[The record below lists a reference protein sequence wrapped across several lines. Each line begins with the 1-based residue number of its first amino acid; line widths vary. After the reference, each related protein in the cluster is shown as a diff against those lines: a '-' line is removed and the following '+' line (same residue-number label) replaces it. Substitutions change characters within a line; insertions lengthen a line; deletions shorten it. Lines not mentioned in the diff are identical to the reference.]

1 MRLYFSHNVNNRSIL
16 PSDRQQSMDRLKAM
30 QTFVRIVEA
39 NSYTKA
45 AETLD
50 LPRAALTATIKKL
63 EAFLGTQ
70 LLQRTTRRLSL
81 TPDGADYFR
90 KCLEILQA
98 VEDAEGTYRGQ
109 AAGQP
114 RGKLRVEL
122 PGTLGRNAVMPHIAG
137 FCRAYPEVDLVVS
150 LSERV
155 RDLTE
160 EGLDCA
166 LRVGVLQDSAM
177 IGRPLGSMSFVTC
190 AAPAYLAE
198 RGVPH
203 SWSDLRAHRGIA
215 HFSGRT
221 GRPYDWDFMVD
232 GSVVTTEIGSAIAV
246 NDADVS
252 VSCALQGMGLAQAA
266 RYQVRPYLASGA
278 LVEVLAATPP
288 TPMPVSLLYPQGRMS
303 SPRLRVFADWLAAL
317 VHSDADLQA

>member
-1 MRLYFSHNVNNRSIL
+1 
-16 PSDRQQSMDRLKAM
+16 M
-30 QTFVRIVEA
+30 QAFVRIVEA

-50 LPRAALTATIKKL
+50 LPRAALTATINKL

-98 VEDAEGTYRGQ
+98 VEDAESTYRGQ
-109 AAGQP
+109 GAGQP

-122 PGTLGRNAVMPHIAG
+122 PGTFGRNLVMPHIAT
-137 FCRAYPEVDLVVS
+137 FCRAYPEVELVAS

-155 RDLTE
+155 RNLTA

-166 LRVGVLQDSAM
+166 LRVGTLQDSAM
-177 IGRPLGSMSFVTC
+177 IGRPLGSMSFATC
-190 AAPAYLAE
+190 AAPAYLAAH
-198 RGVPH
+198 GVPQT
-203 SWSDLRAHRGIA
+203 WSDLRGHRGVS
-215 HFSGRT
+215 HFSGLT
-221 GRPYDWDFMVD
+221 GRPYDWDFVVD
-232 GSVVTTEIGSAIAV
+232 GSVVTTEVRSAIAV
-246 NDADVS
+246 NDAEAN
-252 VSCALQGMGLAQAA
+252 VSCGLQGMGLVQAA
-266 RYQVRPYLASGA
+266 RYQVRQHLASGA

-303 SPRLRVFADWLAAL
+303 SPRLRVFADWLAEL
-317 VHSDADLQA
+317 LRRDPDLQE

>member
-1 MRLYFSHNVNNRSIL
+1 
-16 PSDRQQSMDRLKAM
+16 MDRLKAM

-98 VEDAEGTYRGQ
+98 VEDAESTYRGQ
-109 AAGQP
+109 GAGPP

-122 PGTLGRNAVMPHIAG
+122 PGTFGRNVVMPHIAA
-137 FCRAYPEVDLVVS
+137 FCRRYPEIDLVVS
-150 LSERV
+150 LSDRV

-160 EGLDCA
+160 EGADCA
-166 LRVGVLQDSAM
+166 LRIGALQDSAM
-177 IGRPLGSMSFVTC
+177 IGRPLGSMRFVTC
-190 AAPAYLAE
+190 AAPSYLQQH
-198 RGVPH
+198 GVPQV
-203 SWSDLRAHRGIA
+203 WTDLGEHRCVS

-221 GRPYDWDFMVD
+221 GRPFDWDFVVD
-232 GSVVTTEIGSAIAV
+232 GRVVTTEVRSAIAV
-246 NDADVS
+246 NDAEAS
-252 VSCALQGMGLAQAA
+252 ISCVLQGMGLAQVA
-266 RYQVRPYLASGA
+266 RYQVRAHLTSGA
-278 LVEVLAATPP
+278 LLEVLAATPP
-288 TPMPVSLLYPQGRMS
+288 TPMPVSLLYPQGRMA
-303 SPRLRVFADWLAAL
+303 SPRLRVFAEWLTEL
-317 VHSDADLQA
+317 VRQDADLQS

>member
-1 MRLYFSHNVNNRSIL
+1 
-16 PSDRQQSMDRLKAM
+16 M

-39 NSYTKA
+39 NSFTKA

-109 AAGQP
+109 DGGQP

-122 PGTLGRNAVMPHIAG
+122 PGTFGRLAVMPHIAH
-137 FCRAYPEVDLVVS
+137 FCRAYPEIDLVLS

-160 EGLDCA
+160 EGLDCSVRA
-166 LRVGVLQDSAM
+166 GVLLDSSM
-177 IGRPLGSMSFVTC
+177 IARPLGRMSCITC
-190 AAPAYLAE
+190 ASPDYLAAH
-198 RGVPH
+198 GVPET
-203 SWSDLRAHRGIA
+203 WTDLHAHRGVM

-221 GRPYDWDFMVD
+221 GRPYDWDFVVN
-232 GSVVTTEIGSAIAV
+232 GAVVTTEIHGAIAV
-246 NDADVS
+246 NDAEAN
-252 VSCALQGMGLAQAA
+252 VSCALQGLGLAQVA
-266 RYQVRPYLASGA
+266 RYQVRPHLAGGA
-278 LVEVLAATPP
+278 LVEVLADTPP
-288 TPMPVSLLYPQGRMS
+288 TSMPISLLYPQGRMS
-303 SPRLRVFADWLAAL
+303 SPRLRVFADWLAELLRA
-317 VHSDADLQA
+317 DTDLQSKL

>member
-1 MRLYFSHNVNNRSIL
+1 
-16 PSDRQQSMDRLKAM
+16 MDRLKAM

-109 AAGQP
+109 GAGQP

-122 PGTLGRNAVMPHIAG
+122 PGTLGRNVVMPHIAE

-177 IGRPLGSMSFVTC
+177 IGRALGKMSFVTC
-190 AAPAYLAE
+190 AAPAYLKAH
-198 RGVPH
+198 GVPQA
-203 SWSDLRAHRGIA
+203 WSELREHRCVS

-221 GRPYDWDFMVD
+221 GRPYDWDFVVD
-232 GSVVTTEIGSAIAV
+232 GSVVTTEVRSAIAV
-246 NDADVS
+246 NDAEAN
-252 VSCALQGMGLAQAA
+252 VSCGLQGVGLIQAA
-266 RYQVRPYLASGA
+266 RYQVRPHLASGA
-278 LVEVLAATPP
+278 LVELLAATPP

-303 SPRLRVFADWLAAL
+303 SPRLRAFADWVAELL
-317 VHSDADLQA
+317 RRDSDLQS

>member
-1 MRLYFSHNVNNRSIL
+1 
-16 PSDRQQSMDRLKAM
+16 MDRLKAM

-98 VEDAEGTYRGQ
+98 VEDAESTYRGQ
-109 AAGQP
+109 GGGPP
-114 RGKLRVEL
+114 RGKLRIEL
-122 PGTLGRNAVMPHIAG
+122 PGTFGRNVVMPHVAA
-137 FCRAYPEVDLVVS
+137 FCRRYPEIDLVVS
-150 LSERV
+150 LSDRV

-160 EGLDCA
+160 EGADCA
-166 LRVGVLQDSAM
+166 LRIGALQDSAM

-190 AAPAYLAE
+190 AAPSYLQLH
-198 RGVPH
+198 GVPQV
-203 SWSDLRAHRGIA
+203 WTDLSEHRCVS

-221 GRPYDWDFMVD
+221 GRPFDWDFVVD
-232 GSVVTTEIGSAIAV
+232 GRVVTTEVRSAIAV
-246 NDADVS
+246 NDAEAS
-252 VSCALQGMGLAQAA
+252 VSCVLQGMGLAQIA
-266 RYQVRPYLASGA
+266 RYQVRPHLTSGA
-278 LVEVLAATPP
+278 LVEVLATTPP
-288 TPMPVSLLYPQGRMS
+288 TPMPVSLLYPQGRMA
-303 SPRLRVFADWLAAL
+303 SPRLRVFAEWLAEL
-317 VHSDADLQA
+317 VRQDADLQS

>member
-1 MRLYFSHNVNNRSIL
+1 
-16 PSDRQQSMDRLKAM
+16 MDRLKAM
-30 QTFVRIVEA
+30 QVFVRIVEA

-81 TPDGADYFR
+81 TPDGAVYFR
-90 KCLEILQA
+90 QCLEILQA
-98 VEDAEGTYRGQ
+98 VEQAEGAFRGQ

-122 PGTLGRNAVMPHIAG
+122 PGTFGRLALMPHMG
-137 FCRAYPEVDLVVS
+137 EFCRAYPEIELVVS

-160 EGLDCA
+160 EGADCA
-166 LRVGVLQDSAM
+166 LRIGALQDSAM
-177 IGRPLGSMSFVTC
+177 IGRQLGSMGFVTC
-190 AAPAYLAE
+190 ASPAYLAAH
-198 RGVPH
+198 GTPQV
-203 SWSDLRAHRGIA
+203 WSEIREHRGIL
-215 HFSGRT
+215 HFSGLT

-232 GSVVTTEIGSAIAV
+232 GSVVTTEVRSVISV
-246 NDADVS
+246 NDAEAS
-252 VSCALQGMGLAQAA
+252 VSCALQGLGLAQTA
-266 RYQVRPYLASGA
+266 RYQVRPHLRSGA
-278 LVEVLAATPP
+278 LVEVLADTPP
-288 TPMPVSLLYPQGRMS
+288 TPMPISLLYPQGRMS

-317 VHSDADLQA
+317 LRDDPDLQS

>member
-1 MRLYFSHNVNNRSIL
+1 
-16 PSDRQQSMDRLKAM
+16 MDRLKAM

-81 TPDGADYFR
+81 TPDGADYYR

-98 VEDAEGTYRGQ
+98 VEDAEGAFRG
-109 AAGQP
+109 AAIGKP

-122 PGTLGRNAVMPHIAG
+122 PGAFGRNVVVPHIAA
-137 FCRAYPEVDLVVS
+137 FCRVYPEIELVLS
-150 LSERV
+150 LSERI
-155 RDLTE
+155 RDLTA
-160 EGLDCA
+160 EGLDCS
-166 LRVGVLQDSAM
+166 LRVGALPDSAM
-177 IGRPLGSMSFVTC
+177 IGRPLGGMALLTC
-190 AAPAYLAE
+190 AAPDYL
-198 RGVPH
+198 RQHGVPQ
-203 SWSDLRAHRGIA
+203 SWSDLREHRGVL

-221 GRPYDWDFMVD
+221 GRPYDWNFVVD
-232 GSVVTTEIGSAIAV
+232 GAVVTTEVRSAIAV
-246 NDADVS
+246 NDAEAN
-252 VSCALQGMGLAQAA
+252 VSCALQGMGLARAA
-266 RYQVRPYLASGA
+266 RYQVRRHLQSGA

-288 TPMPVSLLYPQGRMS
+288 PPSPISLLYPQGRMS
-303 SPRLRVFADWLAAL
+303 SPRLRVFADWLAEL
-317 VHSDADLQA
+317 LHRDTDLQARLT

>member
-1 MRLYFSHNVNNRSIL
+1 
-16 PSDRQQSMDRLKAM
+16 MDRLKSM

-39 NSYTKA
+39 NSFTKA

-98 VEDAEGTYRGQ
+98 VEDAESTYRGQ
-109 AAGQP
+109 GAGPP
-114 RGKLRVEL
+114 RGKLRVEM
-122 PGTLGRNAVMPHIAG
+122 PGTFGRNVVIPHIG
-137 FCRAYPEVDLVVS
+137 DFCRRYPDIDLVVS
-150 LSERV
+150 LSDRV
-155 RDLTE
+155 RDLIE
-160 EGLDCA
+160 EGADCA
-166 LRVGVLQDSAM
+166 LRVGALQDSAM
-177 IGRPLGSMSFVTC
+177 IGRQLGNMSFVTC
-190 AAPAYLAE
+190 AAPAYLQQH
-198 RGVPH
+198 GVPQA
-203 SWSDLRAHRGIA
+203 WTELREHRCVS

-221 GRPYDWDFMVD
+221 GRPFDWDFVVD
-232 GSVVTTEIGSAIAV
+232 GSVVTTEIRSAIAV
-246 NDADVS
+246 NDAEAS
-252 VSCALQGMGLAQAA
+252 VSCVLQGMGLAQVA
-266 RYQVRPYLASGA
+266 RYQARGYLASGA

-303 SPRLRVFADWLAAL
+303 SPRLRVFAEWLAAL
-317 VHSDADLQA
+317 VRQDADLQS